1 MADPNERA
9 EDLNPQ
15 PLPPKQADK
24 GISPLLWIL
33 LLLAIIAAGWW
44 YYQRGSEQAS
54 MPTAPDATPAI
65 TSEQEAA
72 ADAERE
78 RAEADERRRARQ
90 ARREAARDT
99 APARPADRQ
108 VEPIARVQPGYPPAA
123 FRAGEEGTVVLRVDV
138 DASGNP
144 GNVDIV
150 SRSGSRELDRAAI
163 EAVRKWKFRPA
174 MQGGQAVASQVEVPI
189 DFKMDR
195 Q

>member
-24 GISPLLWIL
+24 GVSPLIWIL

-44 YYQRGSEQAS
+44 YYQRGSEQADI
-54 MPTAPDATPAI
+54 PTAPDATPAI

-72 ADAERE
+72 AEAERE
-78 RAEADERRRARQ
+78 RAEANERRRAEQ
-90 ARREAARDT
+90 AREAA
-99 APARPADRQ
+99 PAQPADRA
-108 VEPIARVQPGYPPAA
+108 VEPIARVQPDYPPQA

-138 DASGNP
+138 DAAGNP

-150 SRSGSRELDRAAI
+150 SRSGSRDLDRAAI

-189 DFKMDR
+189 DFRMDR

>member
-1 MADPNERA
+1 MAEPNERA

-15 PLPPKQADK
+15 PLPPKQTDK
-24 GISPLLWIL
+24 SISPLIWIL

-44 YYQRGSEQAS
+44 YYQRGSERAD
-54 MPTAPDATPAI
+54 MPTSPDATPAI

-72 ADAERE
+72 AEAERA
-78 RAEADERRRARQ
+78 RADANARRRAGQ
-90 ARREAARDT
+90 ADRDAAS
-99 APARPADRQ
+99 RPADRA
-108 VEPIARVQPGYPPAA
+108 VEPIARVQPDYPPEA
-123 FRAGEEGTVVLRVDV
+123 FRAGQEGTVVLRVDV

-150 SRSGSRELDRAAI
+150 SRSGSRDLDRAAI

-189 DFKMDR
+189 DFRMDR

>member
-24 GISPLLWIL
+24 GVSPLVWIL

-44 YYQRGSEQAS
+44 YYQRGSEQATV
-54 MPTAPDATPAI
+54 PTAPDATPAI

-72 ADAERE
+72 AEAERE
-78 RAEADERRRARQ
+78 RAEANEQRRAAQ
-90 ARREAARDT
+90 ARRET
-99 APARPADRQ
+99 TVPRPADRE
-108 VEPIARVQPGYPPAA
+108 VEPIARVQPGYPPEA

-138 DASGNP
+138 DAAGNP
-144 GNVDIV
+144 GNVDII
-150 SRSGSRELDRAAI
+150 SRSGSRDLDRAAI

-189 DFKMDR
+189 DFRMDR

>member
-24 GISPLLWIL
+24 GVSPLIWIL

-44 YYQRGSEQAS
+44 YYQRGSEQATT
-54 MPTAPDATPAI
+54 PAAPDTTPAI

-78 RAEADERRRARQ
+78 RAEANERRRAGQ
-90 ARREAARDT
+90 AREAAS
-99 APARPADRQ
+99 AQPADRA
-108 VEPIARVQPGYPPAA
+108 VEPIARVQPDYPPEA

-138 DASGNP
+138 DAAGNP

-150 SRSGSRELDRAAI
+150 SRSGSRDLDRAAI

-189 DFKMDR
+189 DFRMDR

>member
-1 MADPNERA
+1 MSDPRESQ
-9 EDLNPQ
+9 DTPQ
-15 PLPPKQADK
+15 TEPAQPARKQ
-24 GISPLLWIL
+24 GISPLVWIL
-33 LLLAIIAAGWW
+33 LLLAIIALGWW
-44 YYQRGSEQAS
+44 YYQRGSEQAAI
-54 MPTAPDATPAI
+54 PTAPDATPAI

-72 ADAERE
+72 AEAERE
-78 RAEADERRRARQ
+78 RAEANQRRQ
-90 ARREAARDT
+90 AEQARGDT
-99 APARPADRQ
+99 VAPRPADRA
-108 VEPIARVQPGYPPAA
+108 VEPIVRVQPDYPPEA

-150 SRSGSRELDRAAI
+150 SRSGSRDLDRAAI

-189 DFKMDR
+189 DFRMDR